1 MRLKIDIE
9 KSIEKGT
16 LCPKSKLTYYFDYFM
31 YGFFALAF
39 LVIMLGMLN
48 DSNFHMSLG
57 MAIGI
62 LIYLIIV
69 PLTFYSII
77 KMDKLTVLNI
87 DDKTKQIIQTLIT
100 ESDWKI
106 LKTVDEIMILQTNP
120 WILHERQVTFI
131 FRNRNIFINVMSFGR
146 GDLKSPIYYFSD
158 KEILKSIIDKL
169 SENKITH

>member
-1 MRLKIDIE
+1 MKLKIDIE

-16 LCPKSKLTYYFDYFM
+16 LYPKSKLTYYFDYFM

-39 LVIMLGMLN
+39 LVIILGMLN

-62 LIYLIIV
+62 LVYLIIV

-87 DDKTKQIIQTLIT
+87 EDKTKQIIQTLIT

-106 LKTVDEIMILQTNP
+106 LKDVDEIMILQTNP